1 MKDAPTKRLA
11 ALLGVLS
18 AGLSALVVRPVNS
31 YRGFMLKS
39 SATAQTPALIVLG
52 ALTAAL
58 GAMRRSRFAMVS
70 GVLGASVGTYYIT
83 RVTSSHDGLERAFG
97 PDWKQRIRP
106 DAERRM
112 LQHRWSM
119 RLPRVPAP
127 RWVRDVPF
135 WTIPGTDRQ
144 LLADIWEPAAG
155 VERTGTAIVYLY
167 GGSWHFF
174 DKDVLTR
181 PLFRQLTAQGHVV
194 MDAAH
199 RSCPETDVI
208 GMVGDVHRAVAWIK
222 ANAERYGIDPERV
235 VVMGGSSGAH
245 IALLAAYA
253 PHEPNLVPEE
263 LHGADTSVMAVV
275 SWYGIP
281 EMASAVERWLG
292 QEAATSS
299 PQVWDRKEPGKVANL
314 LNVLMMRRPLTAAQ
328 SPPAPPVRQL
338 VRNLLGVEPGESAT
352 AMYDLASPIHHVNP
366 ACPPT
371 LMFQGTH
378 DAVVPLEAARRLH
391 RSLEAAGVPVVYV
404 EYIWT
409 EHAFDVMYPPLANP
423 AAKAALYDLERF
435 LVAVANTNR
444 KREPPDVSQIPVGA
458 LEPSEGSRAGDV
470 SRSRL
475 RCDRRSGRRRTERLP
490 RLRWRRV
497 RASVGTPGIRRSHV
511 ARSGSPRSLRSSTSK
526 SRGDVCLVRGRPRD
540 AEPGEERGG
549 EPERF
554 GARALGGGA

>member
-18 AGLSALVVRPVNS
+18 ASLSALVVRPVNT
-31 YRGFMLKS
+31 YQGFILKS
-39 SATAQTPALIVLG
+39 TATAQTPALTVLG

-58 GAMRRSRFAMVS
+58 GAIRRSRFAMIT
-70 GVLGASVGTYYIT
+70 GLLGASVGTYYIT
-83 RVTSSHDGLERAFG
+83 RVTTSHDGHERAFG
-97 PDWKQRIRP
+97 PDWRQRISP

-112 LQHRWSM
+112 LQHRRSM

-127 RWVRDVPF
+127 RWARDVPF

-253 PHEPNLVPEE
+253 PHEPTLVPEE

-292 QEAATSS
+292 QQAATSS

-314 LNVLMMRRPLTAAQ
+314 LNILMMRRPLTAAQ

-338 VRNLLGVEPGESAT
+338 VRNLLGVEPEESAT

-371 LMFQGTH
+371 LMFQGAH

-391 RSLEAAGVPVVYV
+391 RSLEAAGVPVLYV

-409 EHAFDVMYPPLANP
+409 EHAFDLMYPPLANP

-435 LVAVANTNR
+435 LVSVASTSR
-444 KREPPDVSQIPVGA
+444 EQEPPDVSQT
-458 LEPSEGSRAGDV
+458 R
-470 SRSRL
+470 
-475 RCDRRSGRRRTERLP
+475 
-490 RLRWRRV
+490 
-497 RASVGTPGIRRSHV
+497 
-511 ARSGSPRSLRSSTSK
+511 
-526 SRGDVCLVRGRPRD
+526 
-540 AEPGEERGG
+540 G
-549 EPERF
+549 EPAAD
-554 GARALGGGA
+554 GP

>member
-1 MKDAPTKRLA
+1 MKRLA
-11 ALLGVLS
+11 AVLGVLS
-18 AGLSALVVRPVNS
+18 AFFAALVVRPVNS
-31 YRGFMLKS
+31 YRGFMGKS
-39 SATAQTPALIVLG
+39 TATAQTPALSVLG
-52 ALTAAL
+52 VLAAAL
-58 GAMRRSRFAMVS
+58 GAMRRSRFAMIT
-70 GVLGASVGTYYIT
+70 GVLGAGVGTYYIA
-83 RVTSSHDGLERAFG
+83 RVTTPQGGHEQAFG
-97 PDWKQRIRP
+97 PGWKQWIHP
-106 DAERRM
+106 DADRRM
-112 LQHRWSM
+112 IQHRRSM
-119 RLPRVPAP
+119 RLPQVPAP
-127 RWVRDVPF
+127 RWARDVPF

-167 GGSWHFF
+167 GGSWHYF
-174 DKDVLTR
+174 DKDFLTR

-199 RSCPETDVI
+199 RSCPETDLV

-253 PHEPNLVPEE
+253 PHEPKLVPEE
-263 LHGADTSVMAVV
+263 LRGADTSVMAVV

-292 QEAATSS
+292 QEAGTS
-299 PQVWDRKEPGKVANL
+299 PPEVWDRKEPGRLANF
-314 LNVLMMRRPLTAAQ
+314 LNTLMMGRTLTAAQ

-338 VRNLLGVEPGESAT
+338 VRNLLGVEPEESTEAI
-352 AMYDLASPIHHVNP
+352 YDLASPIHHVNP

-409 EHAFDVMYPPLANP
+409 EHAFDLMYPPLANP

-435 LVAVANTNR
+435 LAVVAN
-444 KREPPDVSQIPVGA
+444 A
-458 LEPSEGSRAGDV
+458 ASRAGTA
-470 SRSRL
+470 
-475 RCDRRSGRRRTERLP
+475 GR
-490 RLRWRRV
+490 
-497 RASVGTPGIRRSHV
+497 V
-511 ARSGSPRSLRSSTSK
+511 ADP
-526 SRGDVCLVRGRPRD
+526 
-540 AEPGEERGG
+540 
-549 EPERF
+549 
-554 GARALGGGA
+554 GGAGR

>member
-1 MKDAPTKRLA
+1 MKRLA

-18 AGLSALVVRPVNS
+18 AIFSALVVRPANS
-31 YRGFMLKS
+31 YRGFIGKS
-39 SATAQTPALIVLG
+39 TATAQTPALTVLG
-52 ALTAAL
+52 VLAAAL
-58 GAMRRSRFAMVS
+58 GAMRRSRFAMIT
-70 GVLGASVGTYYIT
+70 GVLGASVGTYYTT
-83 RVTSSHDGLERAFG
+83 RVTTSHGGHERAFG
-97 PDWKQRIRP
+97 PDWKQRIHP

-112 LQHRWSM
+112 LQHRRSM
-119 RLPRVPAP
+119 RLPRVPVP
-127 RWVRDVPF
+127 RWARDVPF

-144 LLADIWEPAAG
+144 LFADIWEPVAG
-155 VERTGTAIVYLY
+155 VERTGTVIVYLY

-253 PHEPNLVPEE
+253 PHELKLVPEE
-263 LHGADTSVMAVV
+263 LRGADTSVMAVV

-292 QEAATSS
+292 QEAATSR
-299 PQVWDRKEPGKVANL
+299 PQVWDRKEPGRVANL
-314 LNVLMMRRPLTAAQ
+314 LNILMMGRPLTAAQ

-338 VRNLLGVEPGESAT
+338 VRNLLGVEPEESAE

-391 RSLEAAGVPVVYV
+391 RSLDAAGVPVVYV

-435 LVAVANTNR
+435 LVVVANT
-444 KREPPDVSQIPVGA
+444 P
-458 LEPSEGSRAGDV
+458 SRAGTA
-470 SRSRL
+470 
-475 RCDRRSGRRRTERLP
+475 G
-490 RLRWRRV
+490 
-497 RASVGTPGIRRSHV
+497 GV
-511 ARSGSPRSLRSSTSK
+511 ADP
-526 SRGDVCLVRGRPRD
+526 
-540 AEPGEERGG
+540 
-549 EPERF
+549 
-554 GARALGGGA
+554 GGACR

>member
-1 MKDAPTKRLA
+1 MKRLA
-11 ALLGVLS
+11 SLLGLLSAVLS
-18 AGLSALVVRPVNS
+18 VLVVRPANS
-31 YRGFMLKS
+31 YRGFIGKS
-39 SATAQTPALIVLG
+39 TATAQTPALTVLG
-52 ALTAAL
+52 VVTAAL
-58 GAMRRSRFAMVS
+58 GALARSRFAVIS
-70 GVLGASVGTYYIT
+70 GVVGASVGTYYIS
-83 RVTSSHDGLERAFG
+83 RVTRPHDGHERAFG
-97 PDWKQRIRP
+97 PDWKQRVGP

-112 LQHRWSM
+112 LQHRRSL

-127 RWVRDVPF
+127 RWARDVPF
-135 WTIPGTDRQ
+135 WTIAGTDRE

-199 RSCPETDVI
+199 RSCPETDVM

-222 ANAERYGIDPERV
+222 ANAVRYGIDPERV
-235 VVMGGSSGAH
+235 VLMGGSSGAH

-253 PHEPNLVPEE
+253 PHEPKLVPEE
-263 LHGADTSVMAVV
+263 LRGADTSVMAAV
-275 SWYGIP
+275 SWYGIS
-281 EMASAVERWLG
+281 EIASAVERWLG
-292 QEAATSS
+292 QEAGSS
-299 PQVWDRKEPGKVANL
+299 PPRVWDRKEPGKVANR
-314 LNVLMMRRPLTAAQ
+314 LNVLMFGRPLTAAQ
-328 SPPAPPVRQL
+328 SPPAPPVPQL
-338 VRNLLGVEPGESAT
+338 VRNLLGVEPGEAAH

-409 EHAFDVMYPPLANP
+409 EHAFDGMYPPLANP

-435 LVAVANTNR
+435 LASVANAQSKAGVGR
-444 KREPPDVSQIPVGA
+444 RDGLSLIPT
-458 LEPSEGSRAGDV
+458 P
-470 SRSRL
+470 
-475 RCDRRSGRRRTERLP
+475 SGRSQPGPRT
-490 RLRWRRV
+490 
-497 RASVGTPGIRRSHV
+497 
-511 ARSGSPRSLRSSTSK
+511 
-526 SRGDVCLVRGRPRD
+526 C
-540 AEPGEERGG
+540 
-549 EPERF
+549 
-554 GARALGGGA
+554 

>member
-1 MKDAPTKRLA
+1 MRRVAVV
-11 ALLGVLS
+11 LGVLS

-31 YRGFMLKS
+31 YQGFIFKS
-39 SATAQTPALIVLG
+39 TATAQTPVLTVLG
-52 ALTAAL
+52 TLTAAL
-58 GAMRRSRFAMVS
+58 GVIRRSWFAMIA
-70 GVLGASVGTYYIT
+70 GLLGASVGTYYIT
-83 RVTSSHDGLERAFG
+83 RVTVSHDGHERAFG
-97 PDWKQRIRP
+97 PGWRERISP
-106 DAERRM
+106 DAERRL
-112 LQHRWSM
+112 LQHRRSM
-119 RLPRVPAP
+119 RLPRVPEP
-127 RWVRDVPF
+127 RWARDVPF
-135 WTIPGTDRQ
+135 CTIPSTDRQ

-155 VERTGTAIVYLY
+155 VEPSGTAIVYLY

-253 PHEPNLVPEE
+253 PHEPKLVPEE
-263 LHGADTSVMAVV
+263 LRGADTTVMAVV

-281 EMASAVERWLG
+281 EMASAVERWVG
-292 QEAATSS
+292 QEAAS
-299 PQVWDRKEPGKVANL
+299 PPPPVWDRKEPGKVANL
-314 LNVLMMRRPLTAAQ
+314 LNIWMMRRPLTAAQ

-352 AMYDLASPIHHVNP
+352 AMYDLSSPIHHVNS

-371 LMFQGTH
+371 LMLQGTH

-404 EYIWT
+404 EYMWT
-409 EHAFDVMYPPLANP
+409 EHAFDLMYPPLANP
-423 AAKAALYDLERF
+423 AAKSALYDLERF
-435 LVAVANTNR
+435 LLAVASTDR
-444 KREPPDVSQIPVGA
+444 RHETPDTSHDRREPAADH
-458 LEPSEGSRAGDV
+458 
-470 SRSRL
+470 RL
-475 RCDRRSGRRRTERLP
+475 
-490 RLRWRRV
+490 
-497 RASVGTPGIRRSHV
+497 
-511 ARSGSPRSLRSSTSK
+511 
-526 SRGDVCLVRGRPRD
+526 
-540 AEPGEERGG
+540 
-549 EPERF
+549 
-554 GARALGGGA
+554 

>member
-1 MKDAPTKRLA
+1 MKHAAPSRLA
-11 ALLGVLS
+11 TLLGVLS
-18 AGLSALVVRPVNS
+18 AALSVLVVRPVNS
-31 YRGFMLKS
+31 YKGFILKAT
-39 SATAQTPALIVLG
+39 ATAQTPALTVLG

-58 GAMRRSRFAMVS
+58 GAVRRSRFAVIT
-70 GVLGASVGTYYIT
+70 GVLGAGVGTYYIS
-83 RVTSSHDGLERAFG
+83 RVTASHHGHERAFA
-97 PDWKQRIRP
+97 PDRQQRISP
-106 DAERRM
+106 DAENRM
-112 LQHRWSM
+112 LRRRRSM
-119 RLPRVPAP
+119 RLPRVPTP
-127 RWVRDVPF
+127 RLTRDVPF

-144 LLADIWEPAAG
+144 LLADIWEPSAG

-199 RSCPETDVI
+199 RSCPETDLI

-222 ANAERYGIDPERV
+222 ANADRYGIDPERV

-253 PHEPNLVPEE
+253 PHEPKLVPPE
-263 LHGADTSVMAVV
+263 LDGADTSVMAVV

-292 QEAATSS
+292 QESATSS
-299 PQVWDRKEPGKVANL
+299 PPVWDRKEPGKVANL

-338 VRNLLGVEPGESAT
+338 VRNLLGVEPGDA
-352 AMYDLASPIHHVNP
+352 AAAALYDLASPIHHVSA

-371 LMFQGTH
+371 LMFQGAH

-404 EYIWT
+404 EYVWT
-409 EHAFDVMYPPLANP
+409 EHAFDLMYPPLANP
-423 AAKAALYDLERF
+423 AAKAALYELERF
-435 LVAVANTNR
+435 LVAVA
-444 KREPPDVSQIPVGA
+444 A
-458 LEPSEGSRAGDV
+458 
-470 SRSRL
+470 
-475 RCDRRSGRRRTERLP
+475 
-490 RLRWRRV
+490 
-497 RASVGTPGIRRSHV
+497 AS
-511 ARSGSPRSLRSSTSK
+511 
-526 SRGDVCLVRGRPRD
+526 
-540 AEPGEERGG
+540 
-549 EPERF
+549 
-554 GARALGGGA
+554 

>member
-1 MKDAPTKRLA
+1 VKDVPRRRAP

-18 AGLSALVVRPVNS
+18 AGVSALVVRPANS
-31 YRGFMLKS
+31 YQGFLLKS
-39 SATAQTPALIVLG
+39 TATAQTPALTVLG
-52 ALTAAL
+52 VLTAAV
-58 GAMRRSRFAMVS
+58 GAIRRSRFAMIT
-70 GVLGASVGTYYIT
+70 GVLGAGVGAYYVA
-83 RVTSSHDGLERAFG
+83 RVTAAHDGHERAFG
-97 PDWKQRIRP
+97 PDWKQRARP
-106 DAERRM
+106 DDERTM
-112 LQHRWSM
+112 LQHRRSM
-119 RLPRVPAP
+119 RLPRVPKPGWA
-127 RWVRDVPF
+127 RDVTF
-135 WTIPGTDRQ
+135 WTIPGTDRR

-194 MDAAH
+194 VDAAH
-199 RSCPETDVI
+199 RSCPETDVF
-208 GMVGDVHRAVAWIK
+208 GMVGDVHRAVAWTK

-253 PHEPNLVPEE
+253 PHEPTLVPEE
-263 LHGADTSVMAVV
+263 LHGVDTSVMAVV

-292 QEAATSS
+292 QQRPTSS
-299 PQVWDRKEPGKVANL
+299 PEVWDRKEPGQVANL
-314 LNVLMMRRPLTAAQ
+314 LNVVMMRRPLTAAQ
-328 SPPAPPVRQL
+328 SPPAPPVREL
-338 VRNLLGVEPGESAT
+338 VRNLLGVEPDEERAA

-409 EHAFDVMYPPLANP
+409 EHAFDQMYPPLANP

-435 LVAVANTNR
+435 LVCVANAGR
-444 KREPPDVSQIPVGA
+444 KAGTDVPQ
-458 LEPSEGSRAGDV
+458 
-470 SRSRL
+470 
-475 RCDRRSGRRRTERLP
+475 
-490 RLRWRRV
+490 
-497 RASVGTPGIRRSHV
+497 
-511 ARSGSPRSLRSSTSK
+511 
-526 SRGDVCLVRGRPRD
+526 VRG
-540 AEPGEERGG
+540 EPADGR
-549 EPERF
+549 
-554 GARALGGGA
+554 